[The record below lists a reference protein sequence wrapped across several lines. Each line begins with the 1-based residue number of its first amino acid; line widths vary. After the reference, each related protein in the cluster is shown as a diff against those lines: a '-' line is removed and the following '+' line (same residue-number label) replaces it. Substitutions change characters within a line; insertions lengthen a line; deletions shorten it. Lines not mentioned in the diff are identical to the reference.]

1 MSMASDTRQQMIT
14 TAARL
19 FQREGYHATS
29 WRRLVEEADAPWGSI
44 HHHFPG
50 GKEELGVAAI
60 EAGRDGVIA
69 VIDHCFSRE
78 SVAAEAVGRWFEL
91 TSRRLV
97 ATGFESGCPVAT
109 IALELVADR
118 GPVQDATRTA
128 LAAWEKR
135 LALHLRQAGVT
146 RGLAADAAVSVL
158 ALMEG
163 GLLLARA
170 RGNISPMRVASRHAQ
185 AIVSNAA
192 GDSTVAVT

>member
-1 MSMASDTRQQMIT
+1 MSVASDTRQQMIT

-29 WRRLVEEADAPWGSI
+29 WRRLVDESGAPWGSI

-69 VIDHCFSRE
+69 LIDHCFSEE
-78 SVAAEAVGRWFEL
+78 SVAAGAVGRWFEL

-109 IALELVADR
+109 TALELVADR
-118 GPVQDATRTA
+118 GPVQDATRA
-128 LAAWEKR
+128 SLAAWEKR
-135 LALHLRQAGVT
+135 LAFHLRRAGVT

-163 GLLLARA
+163 GLLLARV
-170 RGNISPMRVASRHAQ
+170 RGNVSPMRVASRDAQ

-192 GDSTVAVT
+192 GDSTVAAT